1 MCIYEIRVACT
12 FQTLAETDG
21 NIMHLYAS
29 SAMISATSS
38 WADGCWF
45 CSVLRLGM
53 IYRAIQRRAFL
64 GSKVIS
70 KDYPRLINNYAD
82 PCAGSL
88 RWYFLLISSLV
99 CHFSHCLGTL

>member
-1 MCIYEIRVACT
+1 MCIYIYKIWVACT

-70 KDYPRLINNYAD
+70 KDSPIDQLIITLTHAQAHSD
-82 PCAGSL
+82 GIVCL
-88 RWYFLLISSLV
+88 FLV
-99 CHFSHCLGTL
+99 